1 MSIKT
6 KLIVPV
12 ATVITPNP
20 DMGPRWANNLIN
32 SAETMNDRRKVRLP
46 DDGAFAQTLATPA
59 ADKFKAT
66 VSFPGSTQG
75 DRNAD
80 DIYAMQK
87 GKLLRAFNKYNDG
100 LDYAFEEVDGVVA
113 KRFKDSV
120 GAKQSNW
127 EEEVSKSTLRFTGS
141 RARGRQVASVMGY
154 WLTGDIQALQRLPDG
169 SQVLSGGPYDIAS
182 DGLRATLRA
191 SITQMLTQTGV
202 IISESGYDAA
212 MLVRHNTRIKDL
224 LEKLADPVKA
234 EDWVFAITP
243 DKSYCVWFVEDGQLK
258 LETQIYTA

>member
-1 MSIKT
+1 MIHT
-6 KLIVPV
+6 KILVPV

-20 DMGPRWANNLIN
+20 DMSAKRVTNLKAH
-32 SAETMNDRRKVRLP
+32 AETFNQHRKVRLP
-46 DDGAFAQTLATPA
+46 DEGAYAQILATPS

-66 VSFPGSTQG
+66 VNFPGSTQG

-80 DIYAMQK
+80 DIYAMQR
-87 GKLLRAFNKYNDG
+87 GKILRSYNRYNDA
-100 LDYAFEEVDGVVA
+100 LDAVFGEEDGVIA
-113 KRFKDSV
+113 KRYIQAV
-120 GAKQSNW
+120 EEKQSNW
-127 EEEVSKSTLRFTGS
+127 DEEVAKTTLRFTGS
-141 RARGRQVASVMGY
+141 KARGRQVASVMGY

-169 SQVLSGGPYDIAS
+169 SQVLAGGPYDIAS
-182 DGLRATLRA
+182 AGLRATLRT

-212 MLVRHNTRIKDL
+212 MLIRHNTRIKDL
-224 LEKLADPVKA
+224 LEKLSDPVKA